1 MLTVVALGVNT
12 EALEDGETT
21 QSLKAI
27 NLLQLDANNLNFQ
40 GLTLKAKSHSH
51 FSKSGLGPFL

>member
-1 MLTVVALGVNT
+1 MSVNTLQQLGRVEKTACNMLTVVALGVNT

-27 NLLQLDANNLNFQ
+27 NLL
-40 GLTLKAKSHSH
+40 
-51 FSKSGLGPFL
+51 